1 MYMKKF
7 TMRTAII
14 ALVAVITA
22 IGISLLC
29 ILASVNSNKILEQKI
44 NESMT
49 TYLEAQVNAVE
60 EFVSN
65 SEQKLKLYSKNQ
77 IITDLINED
86 RANTDRNLPE
96 FNDETYNTTAFYMD
110 HYPSYAKAQQYTL
123 DYYGSLDNWEGL
135 YIGNFE
141 TRILSYSVPPVIG
154 KVLRADPAKVDELM
168 NAMTANPEGVYNAGI
183 IVSPGTG
190 QLCLSMYC
198 PVLQDGAMIGY
209 VGAGVF
215 HTELEDLL
223 TSYTLEGVTTSNFYM
238 VNTKTSVTFTD
249 TQASEEEQA
258 DIIAKETTRPVLLE
272 VISKAATSDKGQFE
286 FKDPDSGKMLIVNYA
301 TVPGHDW
308 AVIITAEKSE
318 LYAAS
323 TSNLTTMI
331 VLGLLA
337 FAVILVLVAVI
348 VNMISKSLEKAVS
361 EIDKTAA
368 GDISSSVRIESPI
381 LEISRIGDSLG
392 QLKSQLSDVI
402 IKTREMS
409 QGLTLAGSDLT
420 ASAEL
425 AESTTGIVTGAVD
438 EISKGAASQANSV
451 QTAAS
456 KTDSMGN
463 DIDRISKNISALDEA
478 SGHMKKSGEKAA
490 KALEEIVL
498 QNKKVAD
505 AVSEIGATINE
516 TNNSAN
522 EIAKFSEAINDIASQ
537 TNLLSL
543 NASIEAARAG
553 EAGRGFAVVAD
564 EIRKLADQS
573 NECANEIKTIVDKLL
588 ADAETS
594 VKTMET
600 LNECTRMQG
609 EQISVTQQDMK
620 EMVSDVGV
628 VSNNSRSISE
638 MIRNLEVAK
647 ESLVDIIQE
656 LSSISEENASS
667 TQETGKS
674 VYELTNTFGVITE
687 SVQQLQTLSN
697 ELTNTISYFK

>member
-1 MYMKKF
+1 MKKF

-22 IGISLLC
+22 AGISLLC
-29 ILASVNSNKILEQKI
+29 ILASVNSNKILEQKV

-60 EFVSN
+60 EFVEN

-77 IITDLINED
+77 VITDLINED

-96 FNDETYNTTAFYMD
+96 FNDESYNTVAFYTD
-110 HYPSYAKAQQYTL
+110 HYPSYTKAQQYTL
-123 DYYGSLDNWEGL
+123 DYYGTLDNWEGL
-135 YIGNFE
+135 YIGNYE

-154 KVLRADPAKVDELM
+154 KILRADPARVDELM
-168 NAMTANPEGVYNAGI
+168 NAMKADLNGVYNAGI

-198 PVLQDGAMIGY
+198 PVLQDGQMIGY

-238 VNTKTSVTFTD
+238 VNTRTSVTFTD

-258 DIIAKETTRPVLLE
+258 EIIAKETTRPVLLE

-286 FKDPDSGKMLIVNYA
+286 FKDPDTGKKLIVNYA
-301 TVPGHDW
+301 TIPGHEW
-308 AVIITAEKSE
+308 AVVVTAEKSE

-331 VLGLLA
+331 ILGVLA
-337 FAVILVLVAVI
+337 FAVILILVAVM
-348 VNMISKSLEKAVS
+348 VNMISKSLKKAVR

-368 GDISSSVRIESPI
+368 GDISSSVKIESPI
-381 LEISRIGDSLG
+381 LEISQMGDSLG

-425 AESTTGIVTGAVD
+425 AESTTGIVNGAVD
-438 EISKGAASQANSV
+438 EISKGAASQASSV

-463 DIDRISKNISALDEA
+463 DIDRISQNITALDEA

-638 MIRNLEVAK
+638 MIKNLEVAK

-656 LSSISEENASS
+656 LSSISEQNASS

-674 VYELTNTFGVITE
+674 VNELTNTFGVITE

-697 ELTNTISYFK
+697 ELTNTISYFQ

>member
-1 MYMKKF
+1 MRKF

-22 IGISLLC
+22 IGIALLC

-77 IITDLINED
+77 VITDLINED
-86 RANTDRNLPE
+86 RANTDRALPE
-96 FNDETYNTTAFYMD
+96 FNDETYNTAAFYTD
-110 HYPSYAKAQQYTL
+110 HYPSYTKAQQYTL
-123 DYYGSLDNWEGL
+123 DYYGTLDNWEGL
-135 YIGNFE
+135 YIGNYE
-141 TRILSYSVPPVIG
+141 TRILAYSVPPVIG
-154 KVLRADPAKVDELM
+154 KVLRPDQAKVDQLM
-168 NAMTANPEGVYNAGI
+168 NSMKADLNGVYNAGI

-198 PVLQDGAMIGY
+198 PVLQDGEMIGY

-215 HTELEDLL
+215 HTQLEDLL

-238 VNTKTSVTFTD
+238 INTSTSVTFTD

-272 VISKAATSDKGQFE
+272 VIGKAASADKGQFE
-286 FKDPDSGKMLIVNYA
+286 FKDPESGKTLIVNYA
-301 TVPGHDW
+301 TVPGHEW
-308 AVIITAEKSE
+308 AVVITAEKSE

-331 VLGLLA
+331 ILGILA
-337 FAVILVLVAVI
+337 YVVILILVAVI
-348 VNMISKSLEKAVS
+348 VTTISNSLKRAVD

-368 GDISSSVRIESPI
+368 GDIASAVKLDSPI
-381 LEISRIGDSLG
+381 LEITRIGESLDK
-392 QLKSQLSDVI
+392 LKNRLGEVMT
-402 IKTREMS
+402 KTREMS
-409 QGLTLAGSDLT
+409 HSLSLAGSDLT
-420 ASAEL
+420 ATAEM
-425 AESTTGIVTGAVD
+425 ATSTTGVVTGAVD
-438 EISKGAASQANSV
+438 DISKGAVSQARSV

-456 KTDSMGN
+456 KTDSMGS
-463 DIDRISKNISALDEA
+463 DIDRISKNIMALDEA
-478 SGHMKKSGEKAA
+478 SGHMKNSGEKAA
-490 KALEEIVL
+490 KALEEIVV
-498 QNKKVAD
+498 QNRKVSD
-505 AVSEIGATINE
+505 AVSEIGSTINA
-516 TNNSAN
+516 TNDSAN
-522 EIAKFSEAINDIASQ
+522 VIARFSEAINDIASQ

-594 VKTMET
+594 VKTMNT
-600 LNECTRMQG
+600 LNECTRIQG
-609 EQISVTQQDMK
+609 EQIAVTQQDMSA
-620 EMVSDVGV
+620 MVKDVSV
-628 VSNNSRSISE
+628 VSNNSRSISD
-638 MIRNLEVAK
+638 MVKNLEVAK

-656 LSSISEENASS
+656 LSSISEENASA

-674 VYELTNTFGVITE
+674 VHELSSTFGVITE
-687 SVQQLQTLSN
+687 SVQQLQSLSN
-697 ELTNTISYFK
+697 ELTDTIGYFK